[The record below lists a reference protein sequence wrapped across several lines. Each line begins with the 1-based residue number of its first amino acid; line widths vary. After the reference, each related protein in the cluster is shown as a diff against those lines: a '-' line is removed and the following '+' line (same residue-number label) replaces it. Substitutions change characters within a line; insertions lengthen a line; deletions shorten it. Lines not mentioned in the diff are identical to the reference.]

1 MTEPY
6 LKENI
11 FQLKGKLQ
19 NWQRD
24 FSGQNLGYL
33 STIIT
38 STKITI
44 IFV

>member
-19 NWQRD
+19 NWLQD
-24 FSGQNLGYL
+24 FSEQNLGSL
-33 STIIT
+33 LAKNT